1 MIIKKNT
8 QFNKNC
14 GLKEFGINRWYN
26 LMNKVFSLYII
37 CIATLM
43 PSTVFA
49 RCAICYTQG
58 LSGASIAVIVIVLS
72 AIFLFIANKFLQKF
86 LEKYN

>member
-1 MIIKKNT
+1 
-8 QFNKNC
+8 
-14 GLKEFGINRWYN
+14 
-26 LMNKVFSLYII
+26 MNKVFNLFII
-37 CIATLM
+37 CVFSLI
-43 PSTVFA
+43 PGTVFA

-58 LSGASIAVIVIVLS
+58 LSGASIAVIVIVSS

>member
-1 MIIKKNT
+1 MSKIFNLFII
-8 QFNKNC
+8 F
-14 GLKEFGINRWYN
+14 
-26 LMNKVFSLYII
+26 
-37 CIATLM
+37 IATLA
-43 PSTVFA
+43 PCEVFA

-58 LSGASIAVIVIVLS
+58 MSGASIAVMVIVIS

>member
-1 MIIKKNT
+1 MSQI
-8 QFNKNC
+8 FN
-14 GLKEFGINRWYN
+14 LLLALI
-26 LMNKVFSLYII
+26 L
-37 CIATLM
+37 TLI
-43 PSTVFA
+43 PGTVLA

>member
-1 MIIKKNT
+1 MKKLFNLFIIFLT
-8 QFNKNC
+8 I
-14 GLKEFGINRWYN
+14 LI
-26 LMNKVFSLYII
+26 
-37 CIATLM
+37 
-43 PSTVFA
+43 PSTAFA

>member
-1 MIIKKNT
+1 
-8 QFNKNC
+8 
-14 GLKEFGINRWYN
+14 
-26 LMNKVFSLYII
+26 MNKLFNLFII
-37 CIATLM
+37 CLTILI
-43 PSTVFA
+43 PSAVFA

-72 AIFLFIANKFLQKF
+72 AIFLFIANKFLHKF

>member
-1 MIIKKNT
+1 
-8 QFNKNC
+8 
-14 GLKEFGINRWYN
+14 
-26 LMNKVFSLYII
+26 MNKVFSLYII
-37 CIATLM
+37 CMAILM
-43 PSTVFA
+43 PGTVFA

-58 LSGASIAVIVIVLS
+58 LSGAGIAVIVIILS

>member
-1 MIIKKNT
+1 MKKLFNLFIIFLT
-8 QFNKNC
+8 
-14 GLKEFGINRWYN
+14 
-26 LMNKVFSLYII
+26 II
-37 CIATLM
+37 I
-43 PSTVFA
+43 PSTAFA